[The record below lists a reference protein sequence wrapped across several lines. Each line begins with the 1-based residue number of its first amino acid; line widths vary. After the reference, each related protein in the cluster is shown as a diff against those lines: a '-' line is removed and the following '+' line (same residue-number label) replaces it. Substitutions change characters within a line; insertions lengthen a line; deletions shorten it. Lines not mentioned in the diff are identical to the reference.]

1 MLRNRLPS
9 FVRPSFSG
17 APKKCEFIRGGMNV
31 IDVLSILPYFVSV
44 FLVESKANAGGFD
57 NVRRIVQVFRIGR
70 ILRVF
75 KLARHSAGLQGSLY
89 IS

>member
-1 MLRNRLPS
+1 ML
-9 FVRPSFSG
+9 G
-17 APKKCEFIRGGMNV
+17 APKKWEFIRGGMNV

-44 FLVESKANAGGFD
+44 FFVEANASAGGFD

-75 KLARHSAGLQGSLY
+75 KLARHSAGLQASRKRNNS
-89 IS
+89 IRNE

>member
-1 MLRNRLPS
+1 M
-9 FVRPSFSG
+9 
-17 APKKCEFIRGGMNV
+17 

-44 FLVESKANAGGFD
+44 FFVEANASAGGFD

-75 KLARHSAGLQGSLY
+75 KLARHSAGLQASKPLDFSLY
-89 IS
+89 KCASGLGKVWFG